1 MDILDKTEAIVD
13 DLKRYASTRIALIK
27 LETIDKS
34 SQIGANVVSRI
45 IVSVIAIFALIFLSV
60 WAALYLSMLINVP
73 FVGFA
78 IVGGFYT
85 LVFLVLLIG
94 RKSLLEKP
102 IRNGIISGAELEED
116 QDGRNAK
123 PKPDNEDKF
132 DRT

>member
-60 WAALYLSMLINVP
+60 WAALYLSMLIKVP

-85 LVFLVLLIG
+85 FVFLVLLIG

-102 IRNGIISGAELEED
+102 IRNGIISSAELEED
-116 QDGRNAK
+116 QNDGNAM
-123 PKPDNEDKF
+123 PKPDHEDKF
-132 DRT
+132 SRI

>member
-60 WAALYLSMLINVP
+60 WAALYLSMLIKVP